1 MTEGSFLYIAAL
13 LLGGGLLVSGIR
25 AIYRRRAEVPETYT
39 GNAAVR
45 LGWLWLLMGSLF
57 ITAVVFDSAPLKAL
71 FRLFLES

>member
-1 MTEGSFLYIAAL
+1 MTDQSFLDLAAI

-39 GNAAVR
+39 GSAAVR

-57 ITAVVFDSAPLKAL
+57 IAAVVFDGAPLKAL
-71 FRLFLES
+71 FRLFLAS